1 MKAKIRYDRYF
12 EIGRVDRRMGGSFV
26 EHLNRCVYGGIYEE
40 NHPLSDSEGF
50 REDVK
55 ELVKNFKVTL
65 LRYPGGNF
73 VSSYHWKDGIGP
85 RKNRPV
91 RYDLAWGC
99 RETNQVGTDEF
110 ARYVRELGA
119 ELMMSV
125 NLGTGT
131 PKEAAELVEYCNIEK
146 NTYYSDLRRR
156 NGSEVPYNVKL
167 WCVGNEMDGSWQTG
181 QMDPVAYARAYRETA
196 KMMRRVDPKIEL
208 AACGSC
214 SNEPLHESF
223 GKWDRVI
230 LEEAYEWID
239 YLSLHRYYGFDV
251 VQDLVYPRKETMN
264 DGAWMVHDLDSMIV
278 TIGSL
283 LQYVKGLLRSD
294 HEVYI
299 SFDELGILPKKARH
313 SSGIVY
319 DSFTE
324 YDAVLFG
331 GLLCVLLNHADLV
344 KVCCQALLTNENGM
358 FTVFPKGHTIVQP
371 IAFPFKNF
379 ADCIGG
385 TVLAQVGEWPQIETD
400 HYGLASCASA
410 ACIYFEERKEIRILA
425 ANFSAEDSLELEIS
439 FGGFTK
445 VSLMEWQ
452 ELFTENPLEGNSE
465 KCPQKVS
472 PVLRKMGKEK
482 KIVLKP
488 HSWNVLTYSVSELV
502 VSSNL

>member
-167 WCVGNEMDGSWQTG
+167 WCVGKS
-181 QMDPVAYARAYRETA
+181 
-196 KMMRRVDPKIEL
+196 
-208 AACGSC
+208 
-214 SNEPLHESF
+214 
-223 GKWDRVI
+223 
-230 LEEAYEWID
+230 
-239 YLSLHRYYGFDV
+239 YG
-251 VQDLVYPRKETMN
+251 
-264 DGAWMVHDLDSMIV
+264 
-278 TIGSL
+278 IGRQL
-283 LQYVKGLLRSD
+283 FWE
-294 HEVYI
+294 EVY
-299 SFDELGILPKKARH
+299 L
-313 SSGIVY
+313 
-319 DSFTE
+319 
-324 YDAVLFG
+324 
-331 GLLCVLLNHADLV
+331 
-344 KVCCQALLTNENGM
+344 
-358 FTVFPKGHTIVQP
+358 
-371 IAFPFKNF
+371 
-379 ADCIGG
+379 
-385 TVLAQVGEWPQIETD
+385 
-400 HYGLASCASA
+400 
-410 ACIYFEERKEIRILA
+410 
-425 ANFSAEDSLELEIS
+425 
-439 FGGFTK
+439 
-445 VSLMEWQ
+445 
-452 ELFTENPLEGNSE
+452 
-465 KCPQKVS
+465 
-472 PVLRKMGKEK
+472 
-482 KIVLKP
+482 
-488 HSWNVLTYSVSELV
+488 
-502 VSSNL
+502 